1 MGHCKPGY
9 FWWWACINFLR
20 KCTFFSIFKWRKL
33 KVLLK
38 TNARTDLQLQRA
50 TLLGHPP
57 QLPPHNHTLPTLE
70 PSSSRHCLAW
80 EDSPGPPPVLTWSPL
95 TLLPGSPHL
104 NAHSPHS
111 TALQHDSPHFTSA
124 PFTPPPPQQDSSHLN
139 TLHLT
144 APSAHPNTP
153 QWESPQQ
160 LLTGIR
166 VSSVLPFPSQR
177 ALVFPGSFPVSASVN
192 NN

>member
-33 KVLLK
+33 QVLLK

-80 EDSPGPPPVLTWSPL
+80 EDSPRPSSRSHLVTSHLAARLPSPQCTLTSLHCPSARLPSLHLSTLHPTTSPAG
-95 TLLPGSPHL
+95 LLSPQHSSPHCPL
-104 NAHSPHS
+104 
-111 TALQHDSPHFTSA
+111 SA
-124 PFTPPPPQQDSSHLN
+124 PKHPSVGVPTTASDWYQGELSATFPQS
-139 TLHLT
+139 TC
-144 APSAHPNTP
+144 
-153 QWESPQQ
+153 
-160 LLTGIR
+160 TG
-166 VSSVLPFPSQR
+166 VSR
-177 ALVFPGSFPVSASVN
+177 
-192 NN
+192 